1 MELPRRVN
9 HGVEEAIGKHP
20 LPVLPFPRL
29 VQLIQTLGRAFDPR
43 DAVNDLDGV
52 AVLAGLL
59 Q

>member
-1 MELPRRVN
+1 MN